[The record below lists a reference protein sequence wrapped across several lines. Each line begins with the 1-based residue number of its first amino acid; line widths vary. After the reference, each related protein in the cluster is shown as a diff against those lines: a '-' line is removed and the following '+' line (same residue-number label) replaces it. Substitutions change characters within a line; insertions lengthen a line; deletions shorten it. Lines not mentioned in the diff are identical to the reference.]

1 MDCVYE
7 EIHETINSIS
17 QTDRDL
23 APSDAKQL
31 ILKKIDDLT
40 KVFTLVSSH
49 LDAQGE

>member
-7 EIHETINSIS
+7 EIHETINAVE
-17 QTDRDL
+17 RGV

-40 KVFTLVSSH
+40 KVFILVPSH